1 MILIHGCNEIFAGYT
16 PLQQTDFVNILR
28 LNTTNSLISPIACV
42 LDLRGDVRIKY
53 ISFAIPCQQAFC
65 DGTLSFSLAPHPSQI
80 ARYMCINIFMK
91 ISYIVW
97 LIWRILSMPKQLCS
111 LLHIIFPLGAKFYL
125 SLMTRAPIALNWS
138 ELINYARDS
147 YTMSLCSSKLWQ
159 NTQNIRCFRRCLSA
173 PVSRVCASV
182 TTSVS

>member
-1 MILIHGCNEIFAGYT
+1 MQWNFGRLYAT
-16 PLQQTDFVNILR
+16 PANWLCQHITLKYHQLTYLTDSVCFGSAWRCSYQIR
-28 LNTTNSLISPIACV
+28 
-42 LDLRGDVRIKY
+42 
-53 ISFAIPCQQAFC
+53 ISFEIPCQQAFC
-65 DGTLSFSLAPHPSQI
+65 DGTLSFSLAPHLSHI

-159 NTQNIRCFRRCLSA
+159 NTQHFCYFRRCLSA
-173 PVSRVCASV
+173 PDSRLCASV